1 LLISPLPKSQKV
13 GEKSPTDRKEQN
25 QMNEKQIEI
34 CMRNLDISR
43 EEAEEMLRADEEI
56 DKGAKL
62 FELSPEQKKASKTAR
77 QAPRKVDAYG
87 KTTTR
92 ERKAD
97 TDKSHLMKILETAIK
112 YNPQTADFE
121 MTNPEK
127 EIIFTYNGR
136 KFKIVLSAPRS

>member
-1 LLISPLPKSQKV
+1 
-13 GEKSPTDRKEQN
+13 
-25 QMNEKQIEI
+25 MNEKQIQI
-34 CMRNLDISR
+34 CMRKLGISR

-62 FELSPEQKKASKTAR
+62 FELSPEQKKACKTAR
-77 QAPRKVDAYG
+77 LAPRKVDAYG

-97 TDKSHLMKILETAIK
+97 TDKHDLIQIIAKALWNS
-112 YNPQTADFE
+112 PDFVSQFE
-121 MTNPEK
+121 VTNPER
-127 EIIFTYNGR
+127 EITLTANGR

>member
-1 LLISPLPKSQKV
+1 
-13 GEKSPTDRKEQN
+13 
-25 QMNEKQIEI
+25 MNEKQIQI
-34 CMRNLDISR
+34 CMRKLGISR

-97 TDKSHLMKILETAIK
+97 TDKHDLIQIIAKALWNSPDFV
-112 YNPQTADFE
+112 PQFE
-121 MTNPEK
+121 VTNPER
-127 EIIFTYNGR
+127 EITLTANGR

>member
-1 LLISPLPKSQKV
+1 MTE
-13 GEKSPTDRKEQN
+13 EKILQS
-25 QMNEKQIEI
+25 
-34 CMRNLDISR
+34 MRILGLSR
-43 EEAEEMLRADEEI
+43 EEAIEMLTDDERI
-56 DKGAKL
+56 DKGEKL

-97 TDKSHLMKILETAIK
+97 NDKHDLIQLIAKALWNS
-112 YNPQTADFE
+112 PDFVSQFE
-121 MTNPEK
+121 VTNPER
-127 EIIFTYNGR
+127 EITLTANGR

>member
-1 LLISPLPKSQKV
+1 
-13 GEKSPTDRKEQN
+13 
-25 QMNEKQIEI
+25 MNEKQIQI
-34 CMRNLDISR
+34 CMRNLGISR

-87 KTTTR
+87 KITTR

>member
-1 LLISPLPKSQKV
+1 MDNNKIMKCSAILGISLK
-13 GEKSPTDRKEQN
+13 
-25 QMNEKQIEI
+25 
-34 CMRNLDISR
+34 
-43 EEAEEMLRADEEI
+43 EAEEMLQDDERI
-56 DKGAKL
+56 DKGEKL

-97 TDKSHLMKILETAIK
+97 TDKHDLIQLIAKALWNS
-112 YNPQTADFE
+112 PDFVSQFE
-121 MTNPEK
+121 VTNPER
-127 EIIFTYNGR
+127 EITLTANGR

>member
-1 LLISPLPKSQKV
+1 LPKSQKV

>member
-1 LLISPLPKSQKV
+1 MA
-13 GEKSPTDRKEQN
+13 DKERV
-25 QMNEKQIEI
+25 MTCARILGLSI
-34 CMRNLDISR
+34 
-43 EEAEEMLRADEEI
+43 EEATEMLADDERI
-56 DKGAKL
+56 DRGEKL

-97 TDKSHLMKILETAIK
+97 TDKSDLIQLIAKALW
-112 YNPQTADFE
+112 NSPDFVSQFE
-121 MTNPEK
+121 VTNPER
-127 EIIFTYNGR
+127 EITLTANGR

>member
-1 LLISPLPKSQKV
+1 MA
-13 GEKSPTDRKEQN
+13 DKERV
-25 QMNEKQIEI
+25 MTCARILGLSI
-34 CMRNLDISR
+34 
-43 EEAEEMLRADEEI
+43 EEATEMLADDERI
-56 DKGAKL
+56 DRGEKL

-97 TDKSHLMKILETAIK
+97 NDKHDLIQLIAKALWNS
-112 YNPQTADFE
+112 PDFVSQFE
-121 MTNPEK
+121 VTNPER
-127 EIIFTYNGR
+127 EITLTANGR